1 MSKRAG
7 VLTELLITPCQGEM
21 KSAPFVLAEPT
32 FNDVNPSVGLQ

>member
-7 VLTELLITPCQGEM
+7 VLTELLITICQAGM
-21 KSAPFVLAEPT
+21 KSAPFVLAEPA